1 MIRKLLLLLAAL
13 FSLGLVLLAFILGAA
28 HWQIRQF
35 EPAFPTARDIALAL
49 EETDAA
55 TAISYINTATQAGP
69 LGTIGHIGVLIEW
82 DDGAGFLLDTGM
94 PPERAIAFGKP
105 IELIL
110 GAEPTEA
117 FGAIEVQ
124 IGNQVQAIGGIAF
137 THLHS
142 DHTDGINGICRAQT
156 APAIIFQTEL

>member
-13 FSLGLVLLAFILGAA
+13 FSVGLVLLAFILGAA
-28 HWQIRQF
+28 HWQIRQL
-35 EPAFPTARDIALAL
+35 EPTLPTARDIALAL
-49 EETDAA
+49 AEADAA
-55 TAISYINTATQAGP
+55 STISYINTATQAGP
-69 LGTIGHIGVLIEW
+69 MGTIGHIGVLIEW
-82 DDGAGFLLDTGM
+82 DNGTGFLIDTGM
-94 PPERAIAFGKP
+94 PPERAVAFGKP
-105 IELIL
+105 IELLL
-110 GAEPTEA
+110 GAKPTET

-156 APAIIFQTEL
+156 APAIIFQTDL